1 MQGQVR
7 LKALRAAQCGA
18 LFAGALLLAQ
28 AALAAKAEL
37 NAEVPAEKWKALRLK
52 DLPKDASVAIRV
64 ITSGP
69 ISVIFAHQGERGSF
83 PQAVRPAF
91 TGTAERSLTFRVT
104 IPVAGSYYVILDNRK
119 GSQARTVRIQIEALP
134 ARAPEGK
141 PPAPRPDAPRGRGME
156 AT

>member
-1 MQGQVR
+1 MKILG
-7 LKALRAAQCGA
+7 LTALRAAQCGT
-18 LFAGALLLAQ
+18 LLAGALLLGQ
-28 AALAAKAEL
+28 AVLAAKAEL

-52 DLPKDASVAIRV
+52 DLPKDASVAIRIV
-64 ITSGP
+64 TSGP

-91 TGTAERSLTFRVT
+91 TGTAERSLAFRVT

-119 GSQARTVRIQIEALP
+119 GAQARTVRILIEALP
-134 ARAPEGK
+134 ASAPDGK
-141 PPAPRPDAPRGRGME
+141 PPRPNAPRGRGLD